1 MDYIQKEIW
10 LSRRFPSNFAFVS
23 DRATQVHCES
33 PAIARR
39 GGPSGSFADF
49 DLIPLLLIRAKDT
62 GDRDA
67 TIKDWT
73 NYLAEVGFESTH
85 IEQDDANT
93 PLAPR
98 VAADAWLRSKG
109 GWNHDLVHTP
119 SQTVQEICQDDIQ
132 RVYEHFIAHGTNQVS
147 TEAQENRAEFVRALN
162 ALSKASFSEKDDEGV
177 ESDAFKSVVYRVD
190 AEFRSYRH
198 FGGRFQKAIA
208 SPHREP
214 AIESERRLNNLVNL
228 AVKEAE
234 RAWARGEDD
243 ALSR

>member
-1 MDYIQKEIW
+1 M
-10 LSRRFPSNFAFVS
+10 
-23 DRATQVHCES
+23 
-33 PAIARR
+33 
-39 GGPSGSFADF
+39 
-49 DLIPLLLIRAKDT
+49 
-62 GDRDA
+62 
-67 TIKDWT
+67 
-73 NYLAEVGFESTH
+73 
-85 IEQDDANT
+85 
-93 PLAPR
+93 
-98 VAADAWLRSKG
+98 AADAWLRFKG